1 MVGVQTVLHDNPF
14 LTTRLPHGGKN
25 PIRIILDRH
34 LRTPKTANVITDGAV
49 ETIIFTLDS
58 PKSRTAFFDY
68 PLVSIE
74 RISENGSFL
83 NEVLKRL
90 ANKGI
95 MTLFVEG
102 GSQVHSSFINEG
114 LADELYLY
122 MAPKLIGNGA
132 SLFMDETR
140 NLMAEGESLRFLDV
154 RQIGDDI
161 RLHAKFLKED

>member
-1 MVGVQTVLHDNPF
+1 M
-14 LTTRLPHGGKN
+14 
-25 PIRIILDRH
+25 
-34 LRTPKTANVITDGAV
+34 DGAA
-49 ETIIFTLDS
+49 ETIISTLDS
-58 PKSRTAFFDY
+58 TESETTFFEY

-74 RISENGSFL
+74 RISENVPFL
-83 NEVLKRL
+83 NGVLKRL

-102 GSQVHSSFINEG
+102 GSRVHSSFINEG

-132 SLFMDETR
+132 SLFMDDTR
-140 NLMAEGESLRFLDV
+140 NLMAEGESLRFLDM

-161 RLHAKFLKED
+161 RLHARFLKED